1 MESRPVRPL
10 IAILL
15 LCALAPSA
23 VFAQCA
29 PAPDSAYFFRNLSEQ
44 RAEARIAGNRAA
56 YEQLLGAGFT
66 AQLAGGAPL
75 DKSDY
80 TNLELAATGDAT
92 RRQFFSIREY
102 TLVEHRKGFT
112 IARYLLIEGSTG
124 GGETRAV
131 ESWQRETYE
140 VQDGQWRLTALE
152 VSPAQ
157 EGVTAG
163 NRQ

>member
-1 MESRPVRPL
+1 MESRSVRAL
-10 IAILL
+10 FATLL
-15 LCALAPSA
+15 LCGLAPSA
-23 VFAQCA
+23 AFAQCA

-56 YEQLLGAGFT
+56 YDQLLSAAFT
-66 AQLAGGAPL
+66 AQRAGSAPL
-75 DKSDY
+75 DKSSY
-80 TNLELAATGDAT
+80 TNLELAAAADAT

>member
-1 MESRPVRPL
+1 MESRPVR
-10 IAILL
+10 AFFATLL

-23 VFAQCA
+23 AFAQCA

-56 YEQLLGAGFT
+56 YDELLSAGFT
-66 AQLAGGAPL
+66 ALRAGSAPL
-75 DKSDY
+75 DKSSY
-80 TNLELAATGDAT
+80 TNLELAAAPDTT

-152 VSPAQ
+152 VSPSP
-157 EGVTAG
+157 ENSPTGS
-163 NRQ
+163 RQ